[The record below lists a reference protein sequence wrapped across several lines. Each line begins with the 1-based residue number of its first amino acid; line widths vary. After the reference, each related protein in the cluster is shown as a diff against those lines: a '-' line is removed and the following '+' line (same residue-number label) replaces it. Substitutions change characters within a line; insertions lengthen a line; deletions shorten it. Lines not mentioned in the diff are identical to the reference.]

1 MAENQLWQVLLLQHC
16 CYEHHYLPSSFPF
29 FFSVDVPTSRSH
41 SSSFPPINTWGDLSF
56 QRDICEMLPECDFKF
71 HFPDD

>member
-1 MAENQLWQVLLLQHC
+1 MAENQRWQVLLLRHC

-29 FFSVDVPTSRSH
+29 FFSIDVPTSRFH
-41 SSSFPPINTWGDLSF
+41 GSSFPPINTWGDLSF
-56 QRDICEMLPECDFKF
+56 QHDICEMVPERDFKF